1 MQAAFELARAVLADN
16 LRTASP
22 ERQARMIEAHAAL
35 VRLGAEAPIFNYEP
49 PMLAMEMGALLASA
63 SGR

>member
-1 MQAAFELARAVLADN
+1 
-16 LRTASP
+16 
-22 ERQARMIEAHAAL
+22 MIEAHAAL